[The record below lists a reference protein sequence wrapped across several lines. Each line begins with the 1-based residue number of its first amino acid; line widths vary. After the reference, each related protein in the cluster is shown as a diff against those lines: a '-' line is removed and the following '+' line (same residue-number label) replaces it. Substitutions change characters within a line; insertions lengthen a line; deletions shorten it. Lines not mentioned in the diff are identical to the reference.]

1 MAVGMS
7 GIYLADIILLVAGPI
22 ALDKIGWKF
31 FFVLIIPTAI
41 NILFVFFFCPET
53 KNKSLEDINAL
64 FGDQVAIRFYGATEE
79 EKAELEKAAM
89 EDEEQEHRHHSI
101 GDGKT
106 SEVQQLEVTNTS
118 A

>member
-1 MAVGMS
+1 MS

-31 FFVLIIPTAI
+31 FFVLIVPTTV

-53 KNKSLEDINAL
+53 KNRSLEDINAL
-64 FGDQVAIRFYGATEE
+64 FGEQVAIRFYGATED

-89 EDEEQEHRHHSI
+89 EDEEQERRRQSL
-101 GDGKT
+101 GDGKGT
-106 SEVQQLEVTNTS
+106 EVQQHEVAN
-118 A
+118 AKA